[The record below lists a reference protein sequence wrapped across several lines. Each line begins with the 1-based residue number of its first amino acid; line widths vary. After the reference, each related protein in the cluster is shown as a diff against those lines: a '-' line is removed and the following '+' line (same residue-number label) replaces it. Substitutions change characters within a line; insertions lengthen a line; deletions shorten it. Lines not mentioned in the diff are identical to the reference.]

1 MSVPQS
7 APEAMHRAGA
17 QVTNRTR
24 SGSGL
29 LLYDELLGNQLQ

>member
-7 APEAMHRAGA
+7 APEAILHRAGA

-29 LLYDELLGNQLQ
+29 LLYDEQSGR